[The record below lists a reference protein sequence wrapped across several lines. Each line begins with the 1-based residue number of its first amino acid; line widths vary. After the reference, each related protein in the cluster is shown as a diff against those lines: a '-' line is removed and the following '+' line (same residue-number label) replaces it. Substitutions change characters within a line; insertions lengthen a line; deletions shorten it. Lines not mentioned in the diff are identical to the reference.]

1 MSQNTGIYLTAP
13 NNIFELQND
22 VTNKLNEFEEK
33 REHYIKCKD
42 NTIPSSSFA
51 CTNIDFSNVEQA
63 YGNFYLAL
71 DKLENAMKA
80 QGQSDPNA
88 ISEKQYNLN
97 LVEIDN
103 KYNQLK
109 TMRKNLDMQ
118 LSEYQRTAINNNE
131 PQLRLKASQFI
142 YMLSVIA
149 IFCLIYYIIV
159 M

>member
-1 MSQNTGIYLTAP
+1 M
-13 NNIFELQND
+13 
-22 VTNKLNEFEEK
+22 
-33 REHYIKCKD
+33 
-42 NTIPSSSFA
+42 
-51 CTNIDFSNVEQA
+51 DFSNIEKA

-80 QGQSDPNA
+80 QRQSDPNA
-88 ISEKQYNLN
+88 VSAQQYNIN
-97 LVEIDN
+97 LVEINN

-109 TMRKNLDMQ
+109 TMRKDLDMQ
-118 LSEYQRTAINNNE
+118 LTEYQRNAINNNE
-131 PQLRLKASQFI
+131 PKLRLKASQFI

>member
-13 NNIFELQND
+13 NNIFELQNE

-33 REHYIKCKD
+33 RNHYIKCND
-42 NTIPSSSFA
+42 NNIPSSSFA
-51 CTNIDFSNVEQA
+51 CTNMDFSNIEKA

-80 QGQSDPNA
+80 QRQSDPNA
-88 ISEKQYNLN
+88 VSAQQYNIN
-97 LVEIDN
+97 LVEINN

-109 TMRKNLDMQ
+109 TMRKDLDMQ
-118 LSEYQRTAINNNE
+118 LTEYQRNAINNNE
-131 PQLRLKASQFI
+131 PKLRLKASQFI